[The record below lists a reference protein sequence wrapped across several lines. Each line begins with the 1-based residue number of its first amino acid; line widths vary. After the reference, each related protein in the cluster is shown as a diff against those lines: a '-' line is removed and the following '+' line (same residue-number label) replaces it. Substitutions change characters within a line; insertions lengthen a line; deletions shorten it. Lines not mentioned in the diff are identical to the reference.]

1 MTKSLLIHSDNT
13 PLSIQKF
20 FVNDN
25 VINFNDILRNY
36 SNLDDYISKTI
47 LSEIKTKTPDLI
59 FIKDNLSSNY
69 LELYGLRLAY
79 HIRFEEQLKYLPIVI
94 VSDLDGFTL
103 NRLEPMAKILFTKN
117 IFIID
122 NNKKAF
128 DDFKKKKIKPF
139 NEDAY
144 RRKFLDLI
152 TVESPENSTNHSIAN
167 EWAIYKWSELV
178 KAQSQVIENNNNKI
192 TSMLYFKYLIAKNP
206 IEKSKAIGYKKAK
219 LNGKVLYI
227 DDEWDKGWS
236 DIFSKYF
243 ASTLE
248 FKTFEYNFKDANID
262 TLMSH
267 VKNKIETF
275 KPDLVI
281 LDLRL
286 IQNDH
291 LFKNRTDIENFSG
304 IKLTK
309 SIKDINAGI
318 QVISFT
324 ATSQSLILEQ
334 LYKHKILGYIKKEH
348 PQDSTIKTKD
358 SFEKLANLVDKGL
371 EKKYL
376 KDVWEI
382 QKSILDL
389 NLSNDINIEIKSLFE
404 ILDSQ
409 IDNRYIYSMF
419 AIFKVLEIIIGNFT
433 EEKYIHGQRDAYWKN
448 TNNILN
454 AKYTTHNDTSENKIR
469 CILDEKLNLKDA
481 ITHQHISNIIKIRNN
496 TIHPSKNNL
505 IETPTKEHIVTWFKM
520 LQAIL
525 EKIDK

>member
-1 MTKSLLIHSDNT
+1 MNSLIIHNDKSPFLE
-13 PLSIQKF
+13 KF
-20 FVNDN
+20 EYQIKFSST
-25 VINFNDILRNY
+25 NDIDR
-36 SNLDDYISKTI
+36 YITNTI
-47 LSEIKTKTPDLI
+47 IPKIKKSSIDKI
-59 FIKDNLSSNY
+59 YIKDSLSSNY
-69 LELYGLRLAY
+69 LELLGLRVAY
-79 HIRFEEQLKYLPIVI
+79 HIRLSVDLKERYLPII
-94 VSDLDGFTL
+94 ILSDTTPYIL
-103 NRLEPMAKILFTKN
+103 NKITPLAQILFTKN
-117 IFIID
+117 IFIIQ
-122 NNKKAF
+122 NTIKAIEKF
-128 DDFKKKKIKPF
+128 STKALKPLT
-139 NEDAY
+139 EEEY
-144 RRKFLDLI
+144 KTLFLDRI
-152 TVESPENSTNHSIAN
+152 KISSPKESSHDIAN

-178 KAQSQVIENNNNKI
+178 KAQSQAIENNNNKI

-243 ASTLE
+243 ASTLAFE
-248 FKTFEYNFKDANID
+248 TFEYNFKDANIY

-318 QVISFT
+318 QIISFT

-376 KDVWEI
+376 KEVWEI

-389 NLSNDINIEIKSLFE
+389 NLSNNINIEIKSLFE

-409 IDNRYIYSMF
+409 IENRYIYSMF
-419 AIFKVLEIIIGNFT
+419 AIFKVLEIIIANFT
-433 EEKYIHGQRDAYWKN
+433 EEKYIHGQRDAYWKD
-448 TNNILN
+448 TNNILK
-454 AKYTTHNDTSENKIR
+454 ATYTNKNDTSENKIR

-481 ITHQHISNIIKIRNN
+481 ITHQHISNITYSTTTRRKDAKIR
-496 TIHPSKNNL
+496 
-505 IETPTKEHIVTWFKM
+505 
-520 LQAIL
+520 
-525 EKIDK
+525 EK